1 MGAKLDSVPSECDID
16 PNNSGRCRA
25 RDADRLIAGLAER
38 QHGVVSR
45 AQLLQAGVGR
55 HLIDYR
61 VVAGRL
67 HVVHHGIYSVGHG
80 ALAIDAR
87 WMAAVLAAGPGA
99 VLSHRAA
106 AAVWQLRPFE
116 HLEVTVP
123 TERRRPSIRV
133 RRSHLPPDETTTVR
147 AIPVTTIPRTLLDL
161 AAVLHPHQLERA
173 VNEAEV
179 RGLRDRLSLVDMV
192 ERYPTRPGIRTI
204 KAIVELLERGT
215 ILTRS
220 ELESRFLAFI
230 RRTGLPAPVLN
241 AQLFGF
247 ECDCLW
253 PEQRV
258 IAELDGHATHGT
270 RAAFERDRVR
280 DRTLSANGWR
290 TVRITWRQLQWEP
303 DALATDLTRIL
314 AS

>member
-1 MGAKLDSVPSECDID
+1 MPSECDID

-67 HVVHHGIYSVGHG
+67 HVVHHGVYSVGHG

-87 WMAAVLAAGPGA
+87 RMAAVLAAGPGA

-147 AIPVTTIPRTLLDL
+147 AIPVTTVPCTLLDL

-204 KAIVELLERGT
+204 KAIVELLESGT

-230 RRTGLPAPVLN
+230 RRTGLPAPASMRSSSGSN
-241 AQLFGF
+241 ATVSGASSASS
-247 ECDCLW
+247 
-253 PEQRV
+253 PSSMATQRTARAPPSSV
-258 IAELDGHATHGT
+258 IASATEPSARTAG
-270 RAAFERDRVR
+270 VR
-280 DRTLSANGWR
+280 SGSPGAP
-290 TVRITWRQLQWEP
+290 LQREP